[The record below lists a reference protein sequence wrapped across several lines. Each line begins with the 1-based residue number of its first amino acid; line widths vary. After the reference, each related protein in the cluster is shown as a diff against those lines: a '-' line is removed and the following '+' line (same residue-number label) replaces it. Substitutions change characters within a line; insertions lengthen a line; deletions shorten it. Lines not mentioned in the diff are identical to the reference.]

1 MGVLLGSAAAYSTW
15 GKFRTPIGKGYPSD
29 PESTVTFNGSYSVY
43 YNLGFKS
50 ADAWLLRK
58 DPFYDGVDALPP
70 KFVYVSIHPGG
81 TPPADPFGEF
91 YLSSGHGFFPH
102 VNGLPQEELLY
113 LAGQLVTMT
122 AGGSFTLSTDAWTTP
137 PGLQTVAADMGE
149 LAGIGGFAPFS
160 P

>member
-1 MGVLLGSAAAYSTW
+1 MGVLLGSATAYSTW

-29 PESTVTFNGSYSVY
+29 PESTVTGIGGFSVY

-58 DPFYDGVDALPP
+58 DPFYDGVDTMPP
-70 KFVYVSIHPGG
+70 RFVYINHPAEGS
-81 TPPADPFGEF
+81 PPSEPYGDF
-91 YLSSGHGFFPH
+91 YLQSGHGVLPH
-102 VNGLPQEELLY
+102 INGLPEEELLY
-113 LAGQLVTMT
+113 LAGQTVTMT
-122 AGGSFTLSTDAWTTP
+122 SSGSFTLSADAWTTP